1 MLTRHN
7 YYEEKR
13 MKIEKRVLKVLHNLM
28 QMTELYT
35 EYLQQPTEEKLAWI
49 LKAEGDV
56 NEYEERIE
64 KSILEIIS
72 LQQLD
77 VKEIKWLLGMNRI
90 IRELERIGDQL
101 TNIVTLS
108 DVDDT
113 KELQPMIK
121 TFFRIEGE
129 MIDWVKQGIAN
140 KDKQIL
146 QNVIKQDRHV
156 NKLNKGT
163 YNNLVHLINE
173 KEHITESNLKTII
186 ISRFLERIGDH
197 LVNVARTYLEVCEER
212 EE

>member
-13 MKIEKRVLKVLHNLM
+13 MKIEKRVLEVLNNLTK
-28 QMTELYT
+28 MTELYT
-35 EYLQQPTEEKLAWI
+35 AYLQEPSDEKLTWI

-56 NEYEERIE
+56 NKYEERIE

-77 VKEIKWLLGMNRI
+77 LKDIKWLLGMNRI

-113 KELQPMIK
+113 QELKPMIK
-121 TFFRIEGE
+121 TFFHIEGE
-129 MIDWVKQGIAN
+129 MIDWVKQGIAE
-140 KDKQIL
+140 KDKLIL
-146 QNVIKQDRHV
+146 QNVIAHDRYV

-173 KEHITESNLKTII
+173 KEHITESNLKMII

-197 LVNVARTYLEVCEER
+197 LVNIARTYLEISEDLEE
-212 EE
+212 